1 MGRKRTLICLVK
13 AGEDRRM
20 ETLGRPRDKMRAAA
34 LTAMFM
40 SLFLVGQAGAQTVPA
55 AIGADPPA
63 DAHHPASS
71 AALLIPSH
79 GVTLDARLY
88 RASGEG
94 PHPTLVM
101 LDGLPGWHNLA
112 DVDMAVRRAGWNV
125 LAFHYRGIWGAP
137 GRFSIAHSVQD
148 AAAAI
153 AYLRRP
159 DIAATYGVDTRR
171 LVIAG
176 HSMGGFC
183 AAAIARSDHGL
194 AGAIL
199 IDPWDVGEDGAM
211 LRHDPKSLASYAKE
225 NFYDM
230 GHAVR
235 GASPLGV
242 AREIQAAR
250 DWDYVGWARD
260 LAGRPLLVIGA
271 SAKEGNGKESQA
283 LADAIGRL
291 DASGLKAVMMPTDHG
306 FSDHRIALTE
316 TILAW
321 LDKIR
326 PVS

>member
-1 MGRKRTLICLVK
+1 MSRPTTPLGPSRDQAMRVHGFSGFGALV
-13 AGEDRRM
+13 
-20 ETLGRPRDKMRAAA
+20 L
-34 LTAMFM
+34 
-40 SLFLVGQAGAQTVPA
+40 SLFLVGHARSQAVPAPVIA
-55 AIGADPPA
+55 AIGADPAA
-63 DAHHPASS
+63 DAQHPAGS

-88 RASGEG
+88 RASGAG

-125 LAFHYRGIWGAP
+125 LVFHYRGIWGAP
-137 GRFSIAHSVQD
+137 GKFSIHHSVQD
-148 AAAAI
+148 AAAAL
-153 AYLRRP
+153 AYIRRP
-159 DIAATYGVDTRR
+159 EIADKYGVDTRR
-171 LVIAG
+171 LVVTG

-183 AAAIARSDHGL
+183 AAALARTDSGL

-199 IDPWDVGEDGAM
+199 IDPWDVGEDAET
-211 LRHDPKSLASYAKE
+211 LRRSPKTLGPYARE

-235 GASPLGV
+235 GANPLAI

-250 DWDYVGWARD
+250 GWDYVDWARD
-260 LAGRPLLVIGA
+260 LARRPLLVIGA

-283 LADAIGRL
+283 LADAIRRS
-291 DASGLKAVMMPTDHG
+291 DASRLEAVMMPTDHG
-306 FSDHRIALTE
+306 FSDHRIALTQ

-321 LDKIR
+321 LDKVQ
-326 PVS
+326 PVP

>member
-1 MGRKRTLICLVK
+1 
-13 AGEDRRM
+13 
-20 ETLGRPRDKMRAAA
+20 MRAAGLSA
-34 LTAMFM
+34 IIM
-40 SLFLVGQAGAQTVPA
+40 SLFLVAPASGQTVPA

-63 DAHHPASS
+63 DAQHPAGT

-88 RASGEG
+88 SASGAG

-125 LAFHYRGIWGAP
+125 LVFHYRGMWGAP

-148 AAAAI
+148 AAAAL
-153 AYLRRP
+153 AYIRRP
-159 DIAATYGVDTRR
+159 DIAAKYGVDTRR

-183 AAAIARSDHGL
+183 AAAIARTDRGL

-199 IDPWDVGEDGAM
+199 IDPWDVGEDAAM
-211 LRHDPKSLASYAKE
+211 LRGNPQALSRYAKE
-225 NFYDM
+225 NFYDL
-230 GHAVR
+230 GHA
-235 GASPLGV
+235 ASGV
-242 AREIQAAR
+242 SPVGLAREIQAAR
-250 DWDYVGWARD
+250 GWDYVDWARD
-260 LAGRPLLVIGA
+260 LAGRPLLIIGA

-283 LADAIGRL
+283 LADAIGRS
-291 DASGLKAVMMPTDHG
+291 DASRLEAVVMTTDHG

-316 TILAW
+316 KILAW
-321 LDKIR
+321 LDR
-326 PVS
+326 VRAAS

>member
-1 MGRKRTLICLVK
+1 MGARGLSAIIIS
-13 AGEDRRM
+13 
-20 ETLGRPRDKMRAAA
+20 A
-34 LTAMFM
+34 L
-40 SLFLVGQAGAQTVPA
+40 LVGHASGQTAPA

-63 DAHHPASS
+63 DMQHPASS

-88 RASGEG
+88 LASGAG
-94 PHPTLVM
+94 KHPTLVM

-125 LAFHYRGIWGAP
+125 LVFHYRGMWGAP

-148 AAAAI
+148 VAAALTYI
-153 AYLRRP
+153 RRA
-159 DIAATYGVDTRR
+159 DIAAKYGIDTRR

-183 AAAIARSDHGL
+183 AAAIARTDHAL

-199 IDPWDVGEDGAM
+199 IDPWDVGEDAAM
-211 LRHDPKSLASYAKE
+211 LRHDPKTLGRYAKE
-225 NFYDM
+225 NFYDG
-230 GHAVR
+230 GHATS
-235 GASPLGV
+235 GTSALSM
-242 AREIQAAR
+242 AREVQAAR
-250 DWDYVGWARD
+250 GWDYIDWAGD

-283 LADAIGRL
+283 LADAIGRS
-291 DASGLKAVMMPTDHG
+291 DASRLEAVIMPTDHG

-316 TILAW
+316 KILAW
-321 LDKIR
+321 LDKVGR
-326 PVS
+326 GS

>member
-1 MGRKRTLICLVK
+1 M
-13 AGEDRRM
+13 
-20 ETLGRPRDKMRAAA
+20 RPRGISGIILSM
-34 LTAMFM
+34 L
-40 SLFLVGQAGAQTVPA
+40 LVGHAGGQTIPA

-63 DAHHPASS
+63 DAQHPATS
-71 AALLIPSH
+71 AAFLIPSH

-88 RASGEG
+88 QASGEG

-125 LAFHYRGIWGAP
+125 LVFHYRGMWGAP
-137 GRFSIAHSVQD
+137 GQFSIAHSVQD
-148 AAAAI
+148 TAAAVTYI
-153 AYLRRP
+153 RRA
-159 DIAATYGVDTRR
+159 DIAAKYGIDTRR

-183 AAAIARSDHGL
+183 AAAIARTDLRL

-199 IDPWDVGEDGAM
+199 IDPWDVGEDAAM
-211 LRHDPKSLASYAKE
+211 LRRDPSMLIGYAKD

-235 GASPLGV
+235 GVSPLGL
-242 AREIQAAR
+242 AREVQAAR
-250 DWDYVGWARD
+250 GWDYVDWARG

-283 LADAIGRL
+283 LADAIGRS
-291 DASGLKAVMMPTDHG
+291 DASRLEAVMMPTDHG

-321 LDKIR
+321 LDRVR
-326 PVS
+326 PVP